1 MAGATCYKYEGGFLH
16 AKGVIADG
24 EVFSYGTANMD
35 IRSFALDFEVNAVVY
50 NSRKA
55 QEMTDLFMKDVEE
68 CSVMTA
74 EEYKNRKFI
83 IRFKEQ
89 ISRLLAPV
97 L

>member
-1 MAGATCYKYEGGFLH
+1 
-16 AKGVIADG
+16 
-24 EVFSYGTANMD
+24 MD

-50 NSRKA
+50 DKDKA
-55 QEMTDLFMKDVEE
+55 HEMTEIFLNDVSE
-68 CSVMTA
+68 CSVMTK
-74 EEYKNRKFI
+74 EEYKKRKFI